1 MEFFLNQIADV
12 GTRVTWTE
20 KRHSRFLF
28 EISSLFE
35 FKGEINNS
43 WGMYALYIHSNG
55 RTMKEFIERLVQYG
69 INIDSADRDITV
81 YPNPF
86 NFKIIF
92 NGTGKNVQPVIQ
104 KKFKDIKYLKLE
116 TLTIP
121 NKYTIAKKA
130 LTTNSDT
137 ATLRSYL
144 NNNRNNLLPNDTF
157 IIILSTGQT
166 NIRISSIY
174 VNGTKWII
182 NYLINDNPSIVY
194 ELNETTLYNEYTLDN
209 VNKLENYPLLYV
221 HIPEIQSNNYT
232 TGQVSGE
239 DSVTFFIRPTGTNL
253 APNSYTLLNNIY
265 PSMIFYKDS
274 QLQNA
279 NKYSIKITSTN
290 GNEIKVTNLDPNS
303 NIKPCNCQTSIDY
316 SCRCT
321 YIRNI
326 YYVKLQVSVQFKFG
340 TFEDDL
346 FKDVLNLNPAR

>member
-28 EISSLFE
+28 EIRDLFE

-69 INIDSADRDITV
+69 VNVDSTDRDVIA

-86 NFKIIF
+86 AFKIIF
-92 NGTGKNVQPVIQ
+92 NGSGQNVQPVVQ

-121 NKYTIAKKA
+121 NYYTIAKTA
-130 LTTNSDT
+130 LTITAD
-137 ATLRSYL
+137 ATLIQTYL
-144 NNNRNNLLPNDTF
+144 NTNYSNLSPNDSFSIT
-157 IIILSTGQT
+157 LSTGST
-166 NIRISSIY
+166 NITICSINISSIY
-174 VNGTKWII
+174 WLINYII
-182 NYLINDNPSIVY
+182 NNNPALVY
-194 ELNETTLYNEYTLDN
+194 ELDN
-209 VNKLENYPLLYV
+209 TNKFNSYVIDSNKKLEDYPLLYV
-221 HIPEIQSNNYT
+221 YIPEIQSNNFT
-232 TGQVSGE
+232 TGQKSGK
-239 DSVTFFIRPTGTNL
+239 DSVTFFVRQCGTNK
-253 APNSYTLLNNIY
+253 APNTYTLLNNVY

-274 QLQNA
+274 KLQNA
-279 NKYSIKITSTN
+279 TKYSVTITDTS
-290 GNEIKVTNLDPNS
+290 GNDIKVDNLDVNA
-303 NIKPCNCQTSIDY
+303 NLAACDCQTSIDY

-321 YIRNI
+321 YIRNPLYI
-326 YYVKLQVSVQFKFG
+326 KLQVVVQFKFG

-346 FKDVLNLNPAR
+346 YKEVLNLNPAR

>member
-1 MEFFLNQIADV
+1 MEFFLNQVADV

-28 EISSLFE
+28 EIRDLFE

-69 INIDSADRDITV
+69 VNVDSTDRDITV

-92 NGTGKNVQPVIQ
+92 NGTGKNVQPVVQ

-130 LTTNSDT
+130 LATNFDTT
-137 ATLRSYL
+137 TLRLYL
-144 NNNRNNLLPNDTF
+144 NNNRNNLSPNDTF
-157 IIILSTGQT
+157 IILLSSGQT
-166 NIRISSIY
+166 NIRIASIY
-174 VNGTKWII
+174 VNGISWII
-182 NYLINDNPSIVY
+182 NYLINDDSSIVY
-194 ELNETTLYNEYTLDN
+194 ELNELTLYNQYTLDN

-221 HIPEIQSNNYT
+221 YIPEIQSNNFT
-232 TGQVSGE
+232 TSQGSGK
-239 DSVTFFIRPTGTNL
+239 DSVTFFVRPCGTNL

-279 NKYSIKITSTN
+279 NKYSVKITDTA

-303 NIKPCNCQTSIDY
+303 NIAPCDCQTSIDY

-321 YIRNI
+321 YIRNL
-326 YYVKLQVSVQFKFG
+326 YYVKLQVCVQFKFG

-346 FKDVLNLNPAR
+346 FKEVLNLNPAR

>member
-20 KRHSRFLF
+20 KKHSRFLF
-28 EISSLFE
+28 EIRDLFE

-43 WGMYALYIHSNG
+43 WGMYALYVHSNG

-69 INIDSADRDITV
+69 VNVDSADRDLIA

-92 NGTGKNVQPVIQ
+92 NGTGQNVQPVIQ
-104 KKFKDIKYLKLE
+104 RKFKDIKYLRLE

-121 NKYTIAKKA
+121 NNYTIAKTI
-130 LTTNSDT
+130 LTLTPDATLIQTYLNTNYSNLSTNSSFT
-137 ATLRSYL
+137 
-144 NNNRNNLLPNDTF
+144 
-157 IIILSTGQT
+157 IVLSTGST
-166 NIRISSIY
+166 NIRVVSKY
-174 VNGTKWII
+174 VTGVNWLI
-182 NYLINDNPSIVY
+182 NYIINDNPVNVF
-194 ELNETTLYNEYTLDN
+194 ELNNTNTYNQYAIDT
-209 VNKLENYPLLYV
+209 NKKLSDYQLLYV
-221 HIPEIQSNNYT
+221 YIPEIQSNNFT
-232 TGQVSGE
+232 TGQKSGK
-239 DSVTFFIRPTGTNL
+239 DNVTFFVRQVGTNL

-279 NKYSIKITSTN
+279 TKYSVTITDN
-290 GNEIKVTNLDPNS
+290 VENVIKVDNLDVNA

-321 YIRNI
+321 YIRNPLYI
-326 YYVKLQVSVQFKFG
+326 KLQVVVQFKFG

-346 FKDVLNLNPAR
+346 YKEVLNLNPAR